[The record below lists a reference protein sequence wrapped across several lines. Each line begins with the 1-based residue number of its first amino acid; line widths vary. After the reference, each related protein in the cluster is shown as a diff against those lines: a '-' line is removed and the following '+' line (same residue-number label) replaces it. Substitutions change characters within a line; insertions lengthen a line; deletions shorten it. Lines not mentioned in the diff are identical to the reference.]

1 MLAALLCVLAHLAS
15 HAVAGPAPR
24 CPESLLDRLSSPAK
38 LRDSFRRG
46 AGELLTDKFGS
57 PKRTNSNRTRLKK
70 FVDHS
75 HTYEQMYQRYLGGFV
90 RERCMRLSADPAPK
104 VRLLEIGLG
113 CSMES
118 VGGKPGG
125 GINIWRALFPAPF
138 VLEIYS
144 FEFGAACAQ
153 QWERDRAA

>member
-118 VGGKPGG
+118 VGG
-125 GINIWRALFPAPF
+125 NL
-138 VLEIYS
+138 
-144 FEFGAACAQ
+144 
-153 QWERDRAA
+153 